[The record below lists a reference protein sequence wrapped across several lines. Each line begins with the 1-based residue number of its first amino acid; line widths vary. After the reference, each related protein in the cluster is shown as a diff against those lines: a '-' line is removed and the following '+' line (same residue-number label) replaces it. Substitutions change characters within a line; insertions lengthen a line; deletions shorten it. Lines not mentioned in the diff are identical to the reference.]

1 MHYLDR
7 ALAFGVNSCG
17 MTESPTTALCGATPI
32 SCDHILLP
40 TQHRII
46 NGRNYIMEE
55 AITGDFALVKGWK
68 ADKMGNVVFRKSA
81 RNYNVPMAKAAKTT
95 IVEVG

>member
-1 MHYLDR
+1 
-7 ALAFGVNSCG
+7 
-17 MTESPTTALCGATPI
+17 
-32 SCDHILLP
+32 
-40 TQHRII
+40 
-46 NGRNYIMEE
+46 MEE